1 MTVVGVFLRIP
12 WPEPKPL
19 PTGLLP
25 VAPFDLDFLPS
36 SIGAWVADI
45 ADRMQCPLDFVGV
58 PATVA
63 LGSVIG
69 RKIGIRP
76 QCRTDWIEVPNLWGC
91 IVGRPG
97 TMKSP
102 AMQQALAPLHRLEA
116 EARKENEAAAHSYAV
131 ELEAYKLRKEDSTK
145 KARTALKG
153 GADIGGLLDIEA
165 PDEPKTKRYVANDA
179 TYESLGVILADNPN
193 GVLAFRDE
201 LISLL
206 KTLDREEFAPA
217 RGFFLSAWNGTVGY
231 TFDRI
236 VRGATHIE
244 AACLSLLGS
253 TQPGRISEYIRRAIS
268 GAGGDDGLIQ
278 RFGLL
283 VWPDECPDWKDVD
296 RYPNSAAREAAWAT
310 FNRLS
315 ALSPD
320 EVGAERGEFEAIPF
334 LRFDEAALGLFAE
347 WRSGLERRL
356 RSAEMGSALESH
368 LAKYRKLVPS
378 LALISH
384 LADGGSGPITDLALL
399 RADAYANYLETH
411 ARRAYAAGGQ
421 VQLTAA
427 KAILARLRKSD
438 LSMPFTAR
446 DIHQRGWS
454 GLTDIEQVQSGL
466 DLLADLD
473 WLSCERLPT
482 GGRPRLLYRLNPRA
496 NP

>member
-1 MTVVGVFLRIP
+1 MTELIDLDEAERRSPRPFEGFEGDRGRGVSPIP

-58 PATVA
+58 PATIA

-76 QCRTDWIEVPNLWGC
+76 ECRTDWIEVPNLWGC
-91 IVGRPG
+91 IVGRPR

-102 AMQQALAPLHRLEA
+102 AMQQALGPLHRLEA

-131 ELEAYKLRKEDSTK
+131 EAPEAYKLRKEDLAK

-179 TYESLGVILADNPN
+179 TYESLGMILADNPN

-217 RGFFLSAWNGTVGY
+217 RGFFLSVWICTGGY

-236 VRGATHIE
+236 VRGTTHIE

-268 GAGGDDGLIQ
+268 G
-278 RFGLL
+278 R
-283 VWPDECPDWKDVD
+283 
-296 RYPNSAAREAAWAT
+296 
-310 FNRLS
+310 
-315 ALSPD
+315 
-320 EVGAERGEFEAIPF
+320 RG
-334 LRFDEAALGLFAE
+334 
-347 WRSGLERRL
+347 
-356 RSAEMGSALESH
+356 
-368 LAKYRKLVPS
+368 
-378 LALISH
+378 
-384 LADGGSGPITDLALL
+384 
-399 RADAYANYLETH
+399 
-411 ARRAYAAGGQ
+411 
-421 VQLTAA
+421 
-427 KAILARLRKSD
+427 
-438 LSMPFTAR
+438 
-446 DIHQRGWS
+446 
-454 GLTDIEQVQSGL
+454 
-466 DLLADLD
+466 
-473 WLSCERLPT
+473 
-482 GGRPRLLYRLNPRA
+482 
-496 NP
+496 